1 MSSTSGII
9 SIFLVLSQ
17 IVFDLMNHSGR
28 GDRITDLQGCY
39 SQLRFLYEPI
49 KNDMTSAEVT
59 MVVKDYY

>member
-9 SIFLVLSQ
+9 SLFLVLSQ
-17 IVFDLMNHSGR
+17 IVFNLMNHGGR
-28 GDRITDLQGCY
+28 GDGITDLQGRY
-39 SQLRFLYEPI
+39 SRLRFFYEPI